1 MNMPVDFI
9 LDYPVLSLLA
19 SLAFCMLLVVLFATP
34 AATKLREKEERAAR
48 KLMEARDK
56 AARDAH
62 RMEGEAAS
70 RKIAEEKAHK
80 YYANELAVAITVLE
94 ARLAYIKETL
104 STIEHDSAM
113 ALHMVGELVRFKH
126 MTVAQYR
133 ASRAT
138 YKGNYDG

>member
-56 AARDAH
+56 AARDAY
-62 RMEGEAAS
+62 RMEERAS
-70 RKIAEEKAHK
+70 RRKILEEEEHK
-80 YYANELAVAITVLE
+80 CYANEMAYNITVLE
-94 ARLAYIKETL
+94 AQLSYIKDTAH
-104 STIEHDSAM
+104 TIAHDSA
-113 ALHMVGELVRFKH
+113 ASLYVVGELTRLKN
-126 MTVAQYR
+126 MTVSQYR